1 MGKTGKKNEKQE
13 KEKYGM
19 MKGREGGRMFK
30 QKVKERGCEDLER
43 SDLREGEGE
52 TQEERGIGMKMRKEK
67 GRGER
72 DGNKGSNGESWQ
84 R

>member
-43 SDLREGEGE
+43 SD
-52 TQEERGIGMKMRKEK
+52 
-67 GRGER
+67 
-72 DGNKGSNGESWQ
+72 
-84 R
+84 